1 MSKGKR
7 FLYIMSGILLFL
19 VIGYFIFT
27 GINLS

>member
-19 VIGYFIFT
+19 MIGYVIFT
-27 GINLS
+27 GVNLT